1 VEVGWLLEPSS
12 QGGCHIACAWQKY
25 RWWDSGM
32 GMGLMTTVLPE
43 PTAIG
48 LERIVLERW
57 KATGHAPFPMG
68 GASAVRVVLP

>member
-1 VEVGWLLEPSS
+1 
-12 QGGCHIACAWQKY
+12 
-25 RWWDSGM
+25 M
-32 GMGLMTTVLPE
+32 GMGLVTTVLPE
-43 PTAIG
+43 PKAVG